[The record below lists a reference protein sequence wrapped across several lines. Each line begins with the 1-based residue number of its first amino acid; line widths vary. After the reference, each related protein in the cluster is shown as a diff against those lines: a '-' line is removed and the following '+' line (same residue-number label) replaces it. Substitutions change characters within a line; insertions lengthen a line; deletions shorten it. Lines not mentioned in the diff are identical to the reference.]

1 MLTGE
6 TRLVGLIGHPVSHSL
21 SPRMQN
27 AAFRAAGLD
36 WAYVPLPVEPS
47 RLETGVEALGALAF
61 AGANVTIPHKT
72 AVLAF
77 CDELDPVAERC
88 GSVNTLLVLE
98 GRVVGTSTDGEAVVG
113 AVEAAGARAL
123 VLGAGGAAQAVATA
137 LADAGCDSL
146 RLASRSPERAHALA
160 VRLRGLFPEREVS
173 ADGSWPPAPGGADL
187 VVNATPVR
195 DDPLL
200 ELAGV
205 RQAVDLAYRPD
216 GGETAVVAAARAAG
230 CERVVDGLEIL
241 VAQGAASFARWTGL
255 EPPVDEMRAA
265 VRSAAGEG
273 PPGGEPSP

>member
-1 MLTGE
+1 VLTGE
-6 TRLVGLIGHPVSHSL
+6 TRLVGLLGHPVSHSL

-27 AAFRAAGLD
+27 AAFEAAGLD
-36 WAYVPLPVEPS
+36 WAYVPLPVKPGD
-47 RLETGVEALGALAF
+47 LETAVGALGALSF

-77 CDELDPVAERC
+77 CDELEPGAERY
-88 GSVNTLLVLE
+88 GSVNTLVVRE

-113 AVEAAGARAL
+113 AVDAAGARAL

-137 LADAGCDSL
+137 LADAGCRSL

-160 VRLRGLFPEREVS
+160 VRLRGLFAEREVS
-173 ADGSWPPAPGGADL
+173 ADAGWPPAAGDADL

-205 RQAVDLAYRPD
+205 RQAVDLAYRVD

-230 CERVVDGLEIL
+230 CERVVDGLDVL

-255 EPPVDEMRAA
+255 EPPVDVMRAA
-265 VRSAAGEG
+265 VRRL
-273 PPGGEPSP
+273 SP